1 VKRRAALVVFA
12 LGLAVATALA
22 GVRLGEDASAPH
34 SVHAA
39 GPQGPRASDPSPA
52 PSPPPAASPQ
62 PTARSFAALETEVAQ
77 LFDSAG
83 VAGGVTVIELSS
95 DQSWSRSGDDSF
107 VAAST
112 YKLPVLMK
120 DAEDI
125 ATGRASPNDELC
137 YDAGDWEDGYFS
149 DYEAGAC
156 FTRAELDRR
165 AGIYSDNTAAHIL
178 VRYDGG
184 PEALNAYARAYGAS
198 GSAFYYPNETTSN
211 DLARL
216 WQAEAEGRAGGA
228 AAQAYLYPL
237 LTHTEYE
244 DGIPAGV
251 PTGETVVHKVGFLDG
266 ELNDAALVE
275 GGPRGSYVL
284 TVVTDGGSWQLIA
297 AVAALVHQFEAS

>member
-1 VKRRAALVVFA
+1 MVNRRPAAVVLSFCLAFVALV
-12 LGLAVATALA
+12 A
-22 GVRLGEDASAPH
+22 GGIVGEDAIPSK

-39 GPQGPRASDPSPA
+39 GPLLPRTSVPA
-52 PSPPPAASPQ
+52 AAVSSPAAS
-62 PTARSFAALETEVAQ
+62 RSFANLETAVTQ
-77 LFDSAG
+77 LLDTADASG
-83 VAGGVTVIELSS
+83 SVSLTELSS
-95 DQSWSRSGDDSF
+95 NQSWSLNGDESF

-125 ATGRASPNDELC
+125 ATGRASPNDLLC
-137 YDAGDWEDGYFS
+137 YDSGDWEDGYFD
-149 DYEAGAC
+149 DYEDGAC

-178 VRYDGG
+178 VRYGGG
-184 PEALNAYARAYGAS
+184 PTALNAYARAYGATDS
-198 GSAFYYPNETTSN
+198 QFYDPNTTTSN

-216 WQAEAEGRAGGA
+216 WQAEAVGKSGGS

-237 LTHTEYE
+237 LTNSIYE

-251 PTGETVVHKVGFLDG
+251 PAGTTVVHKVGILDG
-266 ELNDAALVE
+266 ALNDAALVE

-284 TVVTDGGSWQLIA
+284 TVCTDGGSWQLIA
-297 AVAALVHQFEAS
+297 AVAQAVARFEAS